1 MPAKKKNKM
10 VLVKVN
16 DVKDAELDATIDRAL
31 EALFGEA
38 KPIETVPPK
47 DTKSVEE
54 KQKSSKTP
62 TEKNN
67 D

>member
-1 MPAKKKNKM
+1 MPDKKKNKM

-16 DVKDAELDATIDRAL
+16 DVKEAELDATIDRAL
-31 EALFGEA
+31 DALFGEA

-54 KQKSSKTP
+54 NQKSNKT
-62 TEKNN
+62 TAEKNN